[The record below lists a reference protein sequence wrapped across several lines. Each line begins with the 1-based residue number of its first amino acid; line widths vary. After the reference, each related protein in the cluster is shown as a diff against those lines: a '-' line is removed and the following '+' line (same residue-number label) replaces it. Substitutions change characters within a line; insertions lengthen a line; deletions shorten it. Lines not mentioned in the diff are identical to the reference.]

1 MDLNSED
8 LLKSQGLK
16 RGVFYLIMPSIFI
29 STGLLTVSH
38 INHYPSP
45 IYVQA
50 QGPGLHPV
58 PPKPTPTLRPRSGA
72 LHQELCPVAGAHTDR
87 L

>member
-16 RGVFYLIMPSIFI
+16 GGVFYLIMPSTFT
-29 STGLLTVSH
+29 STGFLTVSH
-38 INHYPSP
+38 INYYPSP
-45 IYVQA
+45 IYIQA

-58 PPKPTPTLRPRSGA
+58 PPNPP
-72 LHQELCPVAGAHTDR
+72 
-87 L
+87 